1 MVHSCYSGGSTLKYH
16 IWKSPH
22 KPPLYTMKG
31 AVNKNNKFPFFS
43 AAVVAVSSVLKQRS
57 SCALEFVQTS
67 QTCSPGV
74 FYGH

>member
-31 AVNKNNKFPFFS
+31 TVNKNNKFPFYCS
-43 AAVVAVSSVLKQRS
+43 RS
-57 SCALEFVQTS
+57 IFCFEATQQLCARVCADLQNM
-67 QTCSPGV
+67 
-74 FYGH
+74 